1 MVSPVPPPSRD
12 PLLMSAAALCR
23 RVDPIEESTS
33 IKRAAQEFI
42 DVEIHVLPVVHNGMF
57 VGMLSEFEIIR
68 ALSVGMD
75 VFAPVSTLVDRSP
88 EVIYPRATGAEALR
102 MFEASQ
108 ADAIAVVDDHG
119 GVFGILTPARLMN
132 PPTELHRPKT
142 VGGMATPLGVYLTN
156 GTIGAGVSMWGLF
169 LTGAVMFGLFLVGGL
184 VMTAVAHWVGPP
196 TANQPWFAAVMEIG
210 ALIIFLL
217 GLRLLPLAG
226 IHGAEHMVVH
236 AIERGEELTPE
247 VVSRMPRVHPRC
259 GTNLAVG
266 AMIFLGIMSFTWIPD
281 MELRLLLGALVT
293 LVAWR
298 PLGSALQFF
307 VTTKQPTQKQ
317 ILAGIESGKDLLNK
331 VQDSSN
337 LNPTVFQRILSSG
350 IFQIMLGSLALN
362 LVVYLLMLLFN
373 VPKEWQIFVN

>member
-1 MVSPVPPPSRD
+1 
-12 PLLMSAAALCR
+12 MSAAALCR
-23 RVDPIEESTS
+23 RIDPIEESTS

-42 DVEIHVLPVVHNGMF
+42 DSEIHVLPVVHGGLF
-57 VGMLSEFEIIR
+57 VGTLSEVEIIR

-75 VFAPVSTLVDRSP
+75 VFAPISTLVNRSP
-88 EVIYPRATGAEALR
+88 DVIYPRATGAEVLR
-102 MFEASQ
+102 TFEASQ
-108 ADAIAVVDDHG
+108 TDAIAVVDEVG

-156 GTIGAGVSMWGLF
+156 GAIGAGVSKWGLF
-169 LTGAVMFGLFLVGGL
+169 LTGAVMFGLFLIGGL
-184 VMTAVAHWVGPP
+184 VMTAIAHWVGPQ
-196 TANQPWFAAVMEIG
+196 TANQPWFTALMEVG

-217 GLRLLPLAG
+217 GLRLIPLAG

-281 MELRLLLGALVT
+281 MELRMLLGVLVT

-298 PLGSALQFF
+298 PVGSMLQYF

-317 ILAGIESGKDLLNK
+317 LLAGIESGKDLLNK
-331 VQDSSN
+331 VQDAEN
-337 LNPTVFQRILSSG
+337 LHPTVFQRIMSSG

-362 LVVYLLMLLFN
+362 LVVYLLMILFN